1 METLGFIT
9 THLPYWFYLG
19 AMGVFD
25 IVIKLPW
32 PSGNEYLRL
41 TLAFVSLYP
50 VRVVARLM
58 EKRTAKRFKKHGRET
73 SGHQSAVSSLD
84 DLFHH

>member
-1 METLGFIT
+1 METLGNIVV
-9 THLPYWFYLG
+9 HLPTYFMYGLV
-19 AMGVFD
+19 GVFD
-25 IVIKLPW
+25 IVKGLPW